1 MSVTRNSMLRRL
13 CSVVLVACLP
23 AIAVVASCSSQ
34 QADTAGNGTIPGT
47 GPTVCS
53 LGVEGCP
60 CDQGGATVEC
70 GKVLSKEGDYV
81 TCSMGHTQCIGGQW
95 GACEGD
101 RILTKSVGLNLSAGG
116 AVHTLQHSVPC
127 TNACDPNG
135 CQSASSDLTDVVAPG
150 LQTGMGGISL
160 VLDGSAGPACVG
172 LQCEVKSCGGNPSLT
187 SIKGFVYD
195 PAGKNPLYGITV
207 YIPVD
212 PNGILPAFTPGA
224 STATCGGAGS
234 IVAVTSTTT
243 APDGSFT
250 LTGVPSGLG
259 LPVGN
264 GIPIVMQSGKW
275 RREIFLDHVTSCA
288 SNNTIGTG
296 PGDTGCTA
304 PTAAADCTMRLPRN
318 QQDGWDPVTRT
329 YTKADIPKMA
339 IVSGGADPFECLLLK
354 IGIDPNEFGSRSLP
368 AQKPR
373 AVHFYE
379 SPDATATIFSNRD
392 KGQALYNASPS
403 ILPEYDAVMLP
414 CEGGDYDKL
423 GTRANA
429 AQGNQSGVTPAVGTN
444 PYASMINY
452 MNIGGRAFATHF
464 SYYWLEFPSK
474 YTYVPGPAA
483 ANWGAVATWHHAGT
497 PTDPLPATV
506 NQGFAGGSAFAQWL
520 VNVSGG
526 ALGKVSIHAPRHDLS
541 DTLGAFT
548 QDWLNAVDNGSNP
561 SDYAPLITFDTPYPS
576 SMPVPPQYGRVVFS
590 DFHVSNA
597 AITQGTACTVN
608 PDCGYGQTCGGA
620 FGGGYP
626 GTCTEK
632 CFSPKDCGSTGYSC
646 SGSGG
651 TCQTQSCRRNSD
663 CASNSCNGG
672 TKRCNCTTGAQCG
685 SGVCSAGACTVAPA
699 CTDDSQCGTIQQC
712 NGVSEGVCSKS
723 CATNADCSA
732 GGELCMS
739 SAAVVNTAASYVQP
753 AVGGSVVIKMVST
766 ASFRVGQTIHVKTGG
781 TYVITAIASP
791 NLTATLQLTGDR
803 LATGGTVASGKNV
816 EGDCTGGLACSCKGC
831 LSASSCTSNDKA
843 PTCTGASVTS
853 GTCTPAMP
861 AGAFTGAASAT
872 GPWGWFPYACQQSP
886 MTDQEKALEFMF
898 FNLTSCVTPSAP
910 PPPPPTYA
918 AATFTQ
924 DYTANCTV
932 SQKVVWREFD
942 WQAVIPTTSKIAFSA
957 QSGPNVAGLLN
968 PTPVPLFTATTSTP
982 IGVPPPWDIALID
995 TSNGLGGA
1003 GTGPF
1008 NTAMPPVKS
1017 DKLLRMTITMSPT
1030 TDMLSTPVLLQWKV
1044 QYDCVAAE

>member
-95 GACEGD
+95 GTCEGD
-101 RILTKSVGLNLSAGG
+101 RILTKSVGLNLTAGG

-150 LQTGMGGISL
+150 LQAGMGGISL

-172 LQCEVKSCGGNPSLT
+172 LQCEVKSCGGNPSST
-187 SIKGFVYD
+187 TISGFVYD

-243 APDGSFT
+243 APNGSFT

-259 LPVGN
+259 IPVGN

-318 QQDGWDPVTRT
+318 QQDGWDPVART

-379 SPDATATIFSNRD
+379 SPDSTATIFSNRD

-414 CEGGDYDKL
+414 CTGAALDKMGSRGVM
-423 GTRANA
+423 GTSK
-429 AQGNQSGVTPAVGTN
+429 SGQTPPGVVN
-444 PYASMINY
+444 PYRDMIAY
-452 MNIGGRAFATHF
+452 MDTGGRAFATHF
-464 SYYWLEFPSK
+464 SYDWLEFPSK
-474 YTYVPGPAA
+474 YSYAPATNNWA
-483 ANWGAVATWHHAGT
+483 AMATWYHT
-497 PTDPLPATV
+497 PSGSTPDPLPATV
-506 NQGFAGGSAFAQWL
+506 NQTFAGGAAFAQWL
-520 VNVSGG
+520 LNVKGG
-526 ALGKVSIHAPRHDLS
+526 TLGSVSLHSPRHDLS
-541 DTLGAFT
+541 DTLGAYT
-548 QDWLNAVDNGSNP
+548 IDWLNADDSTGSP
-561 SDYAPLITFDTPYPS
+561 SAFSPLITFDTPYPS
-576 SMPVPPQYGRVVFS
+576 GAPVPPQYGRVVFS

-597 AITQGTACTVN
+597 AITTSTSCTVDA
-608 PDCGYGQTCGGA
+608 DCGFGQTCSGA
-620 FGGGYP
+620 LPAGYP
-626 GTCTEK
+626 GSCSES
-632 CFSPKDCGSTGYSC
+632 CYAPSDCGSTSYAC

-651 TCQTQSCRRNSD
+651 TCQAQACRRNND
-663 CASNSCNGG
+663 CSS
-672 TKRCNCTTGAQCG
+672 RNCLPSRKCACSTSADCG
-685 SGVCSAGACTVAPA
+685 SGVCSGGVCNPAPA
-699 CTDDSQCGTIQQC
+699 CTDDSQCGRIENC
-712 NGVSEGVCSKS
+712 NGVSVGSCSKACTS
-723 CATNADCSA
+723 SA
-732 GGELCMS
+732 QCTGGELCLNTTIPTTTATYTQPVLGGTVTISMS
-739 SAAVVNTAASYVQP
+739 STANMAA
-753 AVGGSVVIKMVST
+753 
-766 ASFRVGQTIHVKTGG
+766 GQTIHVKNGG
-781 TYVITAIASP
+781 SYTVVSK
-791 NLTATLQLTGDR
+791 TATTVDAKR
-803 LATGGTVASGKNV
+803 ILAGNSVAGSIASGKTV
-816 EGDCTGGLACSCKGC
+816 ELECAGGTCQCKGC
-831 LSASSCTSNDKA
+831 YSAAQCKSNNTAPSCG
-843 PTCTGASVTS
+843 GALTTS
-853 GTCTPAMP
+853 GTCSPAAP
-861 AGAFTGAASAT
+861 AAPGSPASFQPASNQN

-1008 NTAMPPVKS
+1008 NTAAPPVKS